1 MAGRLFAALALGR
14 ADGRYPKML
23 RALSSADLLIL
34 DDWGPESLN
43 ADQRRDLLEIV
54 EDRYNRGSVL
64 ITTQVPIGRWYEIIG
79 NPTLADAILDR
90 SSTTPIY
97 DGWLQGIQA
106 VVQRQQRV
114 PPEGGND
121 RLLLDHQH
129 GRLWILRPWT
139 QTLSRGP
146 LLPLDPGLR
155 VDPVPRRKGPQALL
169 AMLYRSTDRR
179 YRCGSSREEPVR

>member
-79 NPTLADAILDR
+79 NPTLADAILDWSAPREVIHPLCWSEDHFGWNERWQGSVTSPRR
-90 SSTTPIY
+90 SSP
-97 DGWLQGIQA
+97 
-106 VVQRQQRV
+106 
-114 PPEGGND
+114 NF
-121 RLLLDHQH
+121 
-129 GRLWILRPWT
+129 GRL
-139 QTLSRGP
+139 
-146 LLPLDPGLR
+146 
-155 VDPVPRRKGPQALL
+155 
-169 AMLYRSTDRR
+169 M
-179 YRCGSSREEPVR
+179 C